1 MKSESTFALES
12 MESWI
17 KDFVTGKVG
26 HEFGIRGL
34 TRNVGEISM
43 TKDLTCIRL
52 RSDVKFCFTSVVKA
66 YQ

>member
-1 MKSESTFALES
+1 MESKSTFALES
-12 MESWI
+12 KRSWN
-17 KDFVTGKVG
+17 DFVTGKVG

-34 TRNVGEISM
+34 TRNVGISL